1 MIVVFPD
8 HTHLLFLNLKA
19 MTDEKKKREIKKE
32 QIITKEQQ
40 HKHTITQLGAKD
52 SISNNIVAEVLLYHL
67 LQRKC

>member
-1 MIVVFPD
+1 
-8 HTHLLFLNLKA
+8 